1 MNKLELEMHENGLKR
16 SREFCE
22 YAVKMDKQSIWL
34 NRLLVGLCIW
44 VAVLLFAIGVV
55 YLKDG
60 KWIVAILEFL
70 LALPNV
76 GFGVNAIVR
85 NNTIK
90 QSLKHHQAELEKIN
104 YEIELLHK

>member
-34 NRLLVGLCIW
+34 NRLLVGLCTS
-44 VAVLLFAIGVV
+44 VAVWVFVIGVG
-55 YLKDG
+55 YLRDRN
-60 KWIVAILEFL
+60 WIGAILEFL

-90 QSLKHHQAELEKIN
+90 QSLKHHKGELERIDF
-104 YEIELLHK
+104 EIELLHE